1 MKTRTLEVSEE
12 TYQKLEDEFTKD
24 TKKETKTIIKDREGN
39 VLYESKKETISEA
52 VEEAVESEANLSGAN
67 LSGADLKWADL
78 SKADLSKA
86 DLSWAD
92 LSEANLSE
100 TDLSETDLRWAN
112 LSKTDLSKTDLSG
125 ADFYHSKFYG
135 KGGNVKIKKD
145 QLDDFLKALGIVV
158 D

>member
-52 VEEAVESEANLSGAN
+52 VEEAVESEADLSEAN

-78 SKADLSKA
+78 SET

-92 LSEANLSE
+92 LSEAN
-100 TDLSETDLRWAN
+100 
-112 LSKTDLSKTDLSG
+112 
-125 ADFYHSKFYG
+125 FYHSKFYG

>member
-78 SKADLSKA
+78 SKADLS
-86 DLSWAD
+86 WAD
-92 LSEANLSE
+92 LSGANLSK
-100 TDLSETDLRWAN
+100 TDLRWAN